1 MSAQNSNAIVPDGY
15 VRLEGSERRPSS
27 KAKLIGKVDDSEK
40 FKVTISLRRRK
51 DGPPVPDLDYFTKT
65 PPKLR
70 KRLSAEEFTEKYGAH
85 PDDIEAVVGF
95 AEKHGLK
102 VKKTHAGRRTVEVEG
117 TADQFSRAFGVAF
130 ARYEMPPRPTRNK
143 RLPARPK
150 TYRGREGFVYVP
162 KELGETIVGVFGLDN
177 RPVSL
182 RGSNPGDPTV
192 INTITVQK
200 ATQLYNFPPP
210 GSAISGQTIGI
221 IAPTGGYGGYFQSDI
236 DSTFGN
242 AGLTAPQ
249 VINIPVEPGVNN
261 GTFKASTIGA
271 AAAGAST
278 VTLPLTTEL
287 QGSVGF
293 YVYPAAGILDET
305 FVASVTPAGANATV
319 ALETWNGSAYVPASF
334 AAGGVP
340 SGALLYFDG
349 NPDATGETNQD
360 ICISGLAASGAIVAC
375 YFTDDSQ
382 AGWVDLINRVLH
394 PEAGDFPAGVN
405 PPTVLTASWA
415 IAPGDDPDGLTYA
428 DTYWATGVTINSL
441 QAMTA
446 AFQDAA
452 ILQTGP
458 TICICTGDYGSNQG
472 VGRYAGYGATTTTIL
487 TTVATAAGGE
497 ILTFAS
503 TAGVS
508 VGSIGAYADPIT
520 GAWYYLKVTGVTA
533 TTVTVQALDNATQAW
548 VATGF
553 FDAIPVGTAINFNLE
568 FSGDGYAH
576 VWYPG
581 SDPWALSVGGTT
593 LGEYYPSGS
602 STLSWVEYAWN
613 DAFQD
618 PDGWGTGGGGVSD
631 FFPLPSYQQ
640 GAGVPNSINPTLPTN
655 PDLVTVTPSA
665 PFNATGRG
673 VPDVAANASIF
684 SGYSGFYTAGV
695 LDGGNPGNGTSASTP
710 FWAGLIAV
718 LNSNAGFNIG
728 FVNPTLYAL
737 GAGSGA
743 FNHLNPL
750 WRDPAYPQLANCPLD
765 NSNNGIAGYPTGAG
779 WDACTG
785 LGSPNGVALLTAFT
799 ELESVY
805 ILGGYQ
811 SPDIIITDLTTNQPV
826 PLGGLPGG
834 RWDTLLDPST
844 NYGFSAN
851 VHNDSSATVNNV
863 AVSFWAIPGG
873 VGTNGTM
880 VGAQQTV
887 SIPAHSTVT
896 VQASAPF
903 VSAPPGDH
911 LCAVVSL
918 YSPTTGCDT
927 NAAAALEIPSP
938 GYSDTHQCS
947 AWRNTDSMFAGPAGR
962 FGFHIGLGAIPF
974 HLEEPVLLEIN
985 TKHVPAA
992 WTQTPVALG
1001 IADTLRAVGAKSN
1014 LPLYLLPGL
1023 RQRLVILPVNPK
1035 VKAKRGLEVRE
1046 REPGVWELRPD
1057 EREETTSLEIS
1068 GEVPASVN
1076 AGDVLLVNVTA
1087 TYPRIK
1093 GRAARTVEFLEFVY
1107 VTDRKRE
1114 R

>member
-1 MSAQNSNAIVPDGY
+1 MSAEKKNAIIPDGY
-15 VRLEGSERRPSS
+15 VRLEGSERRASS
-27 KAKLIGKVDDSEK
+27 KAKLIGHVDDNER

-51 DGPPVPDLDYFTKT
+51 DGPPLPDLDYFTKT

-70 KRLSAEEFTEKYGAH
+70 RRLDAEEFTEKYGAH
-85 PDDIEAVVGF
+85 PDDIKAVVGF
-95 AEKHGLK
+95 TEKHGLR
-102 VKKTHAGRRTVEVEG
+102 VKNIHAGRRTVEVDG
-117 TADQFSRAFGVAF
+117 TAGQFSKAFGVAF
-130 ARYEMPPRPTRNK
+130 ERYEAPARPTRNQK
-143 RLPARPK
+143 LPARPK
-150 TYRGREGFVYVP
+150 TYRGRDGFVYVP
-162 KELGETIVGVFGLDN
+162 KELAETIVGVFGLDN

-182 RGSNPGDPTV
+182 HASNAGEPPV
-192 INTITVQK
+192 INPITVQQ
-200 ATQLYNFPPP
+200 ATQLYNFPPS
-210 GSAISGQTIGI
+210 GAAISEQTIGV

-236 DSTFGN
+236 DSSFSY

-261 GTFKASTIGA
+261 GTLKASTIGA
-271 AAAGAST
+271 APSGGSS

-287 QGSVGF
+287 QSSVGF
-293 YVYPAAGILDET
+293 YVYPAAGIPGGAVVQT
-305 FVASVTPAGANATV
+305 VTPAGANATV
-319 ALETWNGSAYVPASF
+319 KLETTSGGAISF

-340 SGALLYFDG
+340 SGTVLYFDG
-349 NPDATGETNQD
+349 SPDATGETNQD
-360 ICISGLAASGAIVAC
+360 ICIAGMAAAGANVAC

-394 PEAGDFPAGVN
+394 PQPGDFPAGVN

-428 DTYWATGVTINSL
+428 DNYWGTGVTVNSL
-441 QAMTA
+441 QVMTA

-452 ILQTGP
+452 ILQSGP

-472 VGRYAGYGATTTTIL
+472 VGRYANYSTSISTTGAASQGAD
-487 TTVATAAGGE
+487 V
-497 ILTFAS
+497 LTFAS

-508 VGSIGAYADPIT
+508 VGSFGAYADSVT
-520 GAWYYLKVTGVTA
+520 GVWYFLKVTAVTA
-533 TTVTVQALDNATQAW
+533 TTVTVQVLDNATQAW
-548 VATGF
+548 VASGF
-553 FDAIPVGTAINFNLE
+553 YGAIPAGTTVYFGLQ

-581 SDPWALSVGGTT
+581 SDPWVLSVGGTT
-593 LGEYYPSGS
+593 LGQYYPSGS
-602 STLSWVEYAWN
+602 STLAWVEYAWN
-613 DAFQD
+613 DASD
-618 PDGWGTGGGGVSD
+618 YPSGIHSPGEWGTGGGGVSAY
-631 FFPLPSYQQ
+631 FPLPSYQQ

-655 PDLVTVTPSA
+655 PNLVSVTPSA

-673 VPDVAANASIF
+673 TPDVAANASIY
-684 SGYSGFYTAGV
+684 SGFSGFYTAGV
-695 LDGGNPGNGTSASTP
+695 QTGWPANGTSASTP

-718 LNSNAGFNIG
+718 LNSNSGFNIG
-728 FVNPTLYAL
+728 FINPTLYAL
-737 GAGSGA
+737 GAGSAA
-743 FNHLNPL
+743 FNPLNPL
-750 WRDPAYPQLANCPLD
+750 WRDPAFPQLANCPLD
-765 NSNNGIAGYPTGAG
+765 NSNNGIAGYPTGPG

-785 LGSPNGVALLTAFT
+785 LGSPNGMALLTAFT

-826 PLGGLPGG
+826 PIGGQPGG
-834 RWDTLLDPST
+834 RWDTLLEPST

-851 VHNDSSATVNNV
+851 VHNDSSTTATGVV
-863 AVSFWAIPGG
+863 VSFWAIPGG

-880 VGAQQTV
+880 VGAPQTV
-887 SIPAHSTVT
+887 SILPHSTQN

-903 VSAPPGDH
+903 VSAPPGGH

-927 NAAAALEIPSP
+927 NATTALQIPDP

-947 AWRNTDSMFAGPAGR
+947 AWRNTDSMLVGPGGH
-962 FGFHIGLGAIPF
+962 FGFHFGLGVIPF

-985 TKHVPAA
+985 AKHVPAT
-992 WTQTPVALG
+992 WIKTPVVQG

-1014 LPLYLLPGL
+1014 VPLYLLPGL
-1023 RQRLVILPVNPK
+1023 RQGLKTVAVKPK
-1035 VKAKRGLEVRE
+1035 VKAKHGLEMKE
-1046 REPGVWELRPD
+1046 REPGVWLLRPK
-1057 EREETTSLEIS
+1057 EQAETSLEIS
-1068 GEVPASVN
+1068 GEVPASAK
-1076 AGDVLLVNVTA
+1076 AGDVLLVNVLA

-1093 GRAARTVEFLEFVY
+1093 GRAARTVEFLEFVF
-1107 VTDRKRE
+1107 VKDKKRE